1 MDRMIEERAQPPPYF
16 RRGLCSSCNRD
27 EVIEN
32 DNAAKPQIILDSES
46 GIYTVNAGDELTI
59 APAYRNA
66 EGASYL
72 SDGRRHRGRNHC

>member
-1 MDRMIEERAQPPPYF
+1 MIERTGTAAAILLAGAMLF
-16 RRGLCSSCNRD
+16 SCNRD

-59 APAYRNA
+59 ATAMPRVPRIS
-66 EGASYL
+66 GL
-72 SDGRRHRGRNHC
+72 